1 MTGWPVDEFP
11 LRATTRQSVRVD
23 VEQLVA
29 EQGGVVARWQALM
42 NGLSEPEVDARLRSG
57 AWVHVHED
65 VYADHP
71 APWSWHSRA
80 WAGVLTAWP
89 AALSHESALR
99 AAEGPG
105 RRGRDD
111 SVIHVAIAKGRKGV
125 PSPTGV
131 VVHAIHKN
139 DPRVAWETS
148 PPRMRYEEA
157 IVDLTHDAATDE
169 EALAILADT
178 CGGRPALAALVVAA
192 LARRTVHPR
201 RALVKRT
208 LMPQLV

>member
-1 MTGWPVDEFP
+1 M
-11 LRATTRQSVRVD
+11 D

-29 EQGGVVARWQALM
+29 AQGGVIARWQALL
-42 NGLSEPEVDARLRSG
+42 NGLSEPEVDARLASG
-57 AWVHVHED
+57 AWMAVHGD

-71 APWSWHSRA
+71 APLSWHSRA
-80 WAGVLTAWP
+80 RAGVLATWP

-111 SVIHVAIAKGRKGV
+111 SVIHVAIAQGRKGV

-139 DPRVAWETS
+139 DPRVAWETN

-157 IVDLTHDAATDE
+157 ILDLTHDAATDE
-169 EALAILADT
+169 EALAILTDT
-178 CGGRPALAALVVAA
+178 CDGRPALATLVVAA

-201 RALVKRT
+201 RALVRRT
-208 LMPQLV
+208 LAPQLV